1 MKNKIN
7 VWEKVFSL
15 LRLAT
20 GNVDVKDKGDLQTQ
34 IDDLDEQINRCHT
47 ATGIVDIKNKGNLQT
62 QVDNLVTNVEKCFT
76 NASDGKK
83 LIANAV
89 TGKGVPTLETDTFAK
104 MAGNITKIKTD
115 PILQSKSKVLDTELT
130 SVIFEPDSG
139 YDGLSQVTASI
150 TLQEKEATLSTTA
163 QNIVPD
169 SEKVLSKVMVPAVG
183 GTAAAGDVLSGK
195 TFSSSAGISV
205 TGTMANKGAWTGET
219 TGSGNVTIPAGYH
232 NGKGYV
238 SGKGAYDAGASAG
251 TTGAKVGTA
260 AAGDVLTG
268 KTFTN
273 ATSVGVTGT
282 MANKGAWT
290 GKTTG
295 DGNVTIPAG
304 YHNGEGYVSG
314 KGAYDAGVKATKVGT
329 AAAGD
334 VLTGKTFTNA
344 TSVGVT
350 GTMANKGGE
359 TVETSNVTTDNNYTY
374 FGIPEEGYYNTESK
388 IKAKNSVSGTFEKL
402 TKNTLENDYSVIIMM
417 AASGGEIGESSTND
431 NFPKPR
437 ISDNIE
443 VKELLKYNN
452 VWASN
457 VNHHAARASV
467 YVAWNVPAGAKISNN
482 SGYTMYGLR

>member
-195 TFSSSAGISV
+195 TFSSSAGI
-205 TGTMANKGAWTGET
+205 
-219 TGSGNVTIPAGYH
+219 
-232 NGKGYV
+232 
-238 SGKGAYDAGASAG
+238 
-251 TTGAKVGTA
+251 
-260 AAGDVLTG
+260 
-268 KTFTN
+268 
-273 ATSVGVTGT
+273 
-282 MANKGAWT
+282 
-290 GKTTG
+290 
-295 DGNVTIPAG
+295 
-304 YHNGEGYVSG
+304 
-314 KGAYDAGVKATKVGT
+314 
-329 AAAGD
+329 
-334 VLTGKTFTNA
+334 
-344 TSVGVT
+344 
-350 GTMANKGGE
+350 
-359 TVETSNVTTDNNYTY
+359 
-374 FGIPEEGYYNTESK
+374 
-388 IKAKNSVSGTFEKL
+388 
-402 TKNTLENDYSVIIMM
+402 
-417 AASGGEIGESSTND
+417 
-431 NFPKPR
+431 
-437 ISDNIE
+437 
-443 VKELLKYNN
+443 
-452 VWASN
+452 
-457 VNHHAARASV
+457 
-467 YVAWNVPAGAKISNN
+467 
-482 SGYTMYGLR
+482 

>member
-282 MANKGAWT
+282 MANKG
-290 GKTTG
+290 
-295 DGNVTIPAG
+295 
-304 YHNGEGYVSG
+304 
-314 KGAYDAGVKATKVGT
+314 
-329 AAAGD
+329 
-334 VLTGKTFTNA
+334 
-344 TSVGVT
+344 
-350 GTMANKGGE
+350 GE

-417 AASGGEIGESSTND
+417 AASGGEIGESSTID

-437 ISDNIE
+437 ISDNIK